1 MRCPDFLLG
10 NVAHF
15 IHIRL
20 QSADRMYRGFIG
32 PPAGGALYGK
42 FGIRGPF
49 IFTILVTAVDFVL
62 RCLIIERKT
71 AILYGVDPAAP
82 PPPSED
88 VAEEEGI
95 KDETKTGESIAMT
108 VQVGG
113 EQQEGTQLEAQPSE
127 LRDQPLS
134 LFGVL
139 KVFLKSPRAIATIYN
154 TLTYGY
160 VCDWY
165 KSKHFTHT
173 TFIGSPTQVKNQHY
187 HYTSRIGTA

>member
-1 MRCPDFLLG
+1 
-10 NVAHF
+10 
-15 IHIRL
+15 
-20 QSADRMYRGFIG
+20 MYRGFIG
-32 PPAGGALYGK
+32 PPVGGALYGK

-49 IFTILVTAVDFVL
+49 IFSILVTAVDFVL

-82 PPPSED
+82 PPPAED
-88 VAEEEGI
+88 VAEEEGT
-95 KDETKTGESIAMT
+95 KDETKTGEAIAMT
-108 VQVGG
+108 VQVGA
-113 EQQEGTQLEAQPSE
+113 EQQEATRLEAQPSE

-160 VCDWY
+160 VRSIDT
-165 KSKHFTHT
+165 SNRFTHT
-173 TFIGSPTQVKNQHY
+173 LFTGSPTQVKNQRY
-187 HYTSRIGTA
+187 PYTLRLGTASTRPRSV